1 MSRLSAR
8 HLRLDLQPFHR
19 NRFDRI
25 RSQFDSLRQIEE
37 GLTERVGEAGGYLAR
52 DLWSSFVDGNLEA
65 DSSSSDF
72 SPAIRRLTDF
82 VFESLAKSD
91 EFETLRDLCR
101 GSTFAAIEATQAA
114 AAFVKS
120 LPLPEPPANE
130 SETTTA
136 KAANGDSTS
145 VSRSGTTVEVK
156 QDRAGIERKTSKQ
169 FDSVEEATE
178 FAGKVIEQAKSR
190 GQDQVTSGFRDLDF
204 ETALDE
210 ALDQVEESAT
220 ESASLQ
226 AAARAAVRSAAKT
239 LEDRKEM
246 LAATFGDEEAERIFE
261 DPSTEDLALVDS
273 LSTDKAFSTFV
284 RQVGRFV
291 ESLRSA
297 PLPEKIRGSLAVDG
311 IETSKRF
318 SNLLPSERVL
328 LATPAL
334 RAYQTSR
341 VIAGKALGYRRSEV
355 GSRSSGDFL
364 VALDTSDSMRL
375 SDRQWPAPA
384 AFAAASAIV
393 ASDEG
398 RSVSVVTFSTSIAE
412 VQFDS
417 ESAVGRAAFLRK
429 MLSIR
434 PSGGTSFRPVIERTD
449 ILAPFSDLLLISDGD
464 GPLDEERTREVF
476 ATRSLAY
483 LVIGGAKQEN
493 RTLSSIAT
501 PERTLVADSLTPEA
515 INLVAS
521 FTR

>member
-52 DLWSSFVDGNLEA
+52 DLWSSFVDGHLEA
-65 DSSSSDF
+65 DSSRSDF
-72 SPAIRRLTDF
+72 SPAIRRLSDF
-82 VFESLAKSD
+82 LFDSLAKSD

-101 GSTFAAIEATQAA
+101 GSTFAAIEATEAA
-114 AAFVKS
+114 ASFLKS
-120 LPLPEPPANE
+120 LPLPEPPDNE
-130 SETTTA
+130 AETTTA
-136 KAANGDSTS
+136 SGDNGDSTS
-145 VSRSGTTVEVK
+145 VSTRGTTVEVR
-156 QDRAGIERKTSKQ
+156 QDRSGIQRSTSKE
-169 FDSVEEATE
+169 FDSVEEASE
-178 FAGKVIEQAKSR
+178 FAAKVIEQATSR
-190 GQDQVTSGFRDLDF
+190 GQTQVTSGFRDLDF
-204 ETALDE
+204 EAALDE

-261 DPSTEDLALVDS
+261 DPSTEDLALVDR
-273 LSTDKAFSTFV
+273 LATDKAFADFV

-291 ESLRSA
+291 DSLRSA

-341 VIAGKALGYRRSEV
+341 VLSGKALGYRRSEV

-364 VALDTSDSMRL
+364 VALDTSHSMTIA
-375 SDRQWPAPA
+375 SRQWPAPA

-412 VQFDS
+412 VHFDS
-417 ESAVGRAAFLRK
+417 ESASGRSEFLRK
-429 MLSIR
+429 MLSIC
-434 PSGGTSFRPVIERTD
+434 PSGGTSFRPVIERAD

-464 GPLDEERTREVF
+464 GPLDEDRTREVF

-483 LVIGGAKQEN
+483 LVIGGTKQEN
-493 RTLSSIAT
+493 KILSSIAT
-501 PERTLVADSLTPEA
+501 QERTLVADSLTPEA